1 MKLLN
6 VDEVASV
13 FGVRRWRIYDLARAG
28 LIPAVRVGRQLRFSE
43 DALRDWICAGGRAL
57 EDSSVAVEGAVR

>member
-43 DALRDWICAGGRAL
+43 DALRDWIGSGGRAL
-57 EDSSVAVEGAVR
+57 EDSSVAAEEAVQ